1 MRSDLRTVEWP
12 RLPGTYVL
20 WLRVD
25 APRTIGVGRLGER
38 LLAAGVYAYVG
49 SAHGP
54 GGLGARLRRH
64 LRADK
69 IHHWH
74 IDALTACVPMMA
86 IWYTT
91 APERLEC
98 TWAQH
103 LARLAG
109 VSAPVEGFGA
119 SDCRC
124 VAHLFTVDHRVLRS
138 AWDALGRPHTPAS
151 DDRFTF
157 SV

>member
-1 MRSDLRTVEWP
+1 MRSDLCTVEWP
-12 RLPGTYVL
+12 RVPGTYLL

-25 APRTIGVGRLGER
+25 APRTIAVGRWGER
-38 LLAAGVYAYVG
+38 VFAVGVYAYVG

-54 GGLGARLRRH
+54 GGLNARLRRH

-69 IHHWH
+69 VHHWH
-74 IDALTACVPMMA
+74 IDALTACVPIVA
-86 IWYTT
+86 VWYAT

-98 TWAQH
+98 IWAQR

-109 VSAPVEGFGA
+109 INAPVKGFGA

-124 VAHLFTVDHRVLRS
+124 AAHLFAVDHGALHA
-138 AWDALGRPHTPAS
+138 AWETLGRPHTTAS
-151 DDRFTF
+151 DSRFTF
-157 SV
+157 SA